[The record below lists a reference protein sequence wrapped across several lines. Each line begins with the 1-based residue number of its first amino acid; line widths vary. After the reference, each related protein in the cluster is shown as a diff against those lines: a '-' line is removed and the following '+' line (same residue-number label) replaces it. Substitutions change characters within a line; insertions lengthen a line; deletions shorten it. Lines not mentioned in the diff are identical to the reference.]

1 METHQQEQVAQ
12 ILIEQYQTP
21 EQRERL
27 FSLAFEIKCN
37 SPQYTR
43 LECLE
48 TASLNISNS
57 DIAAWGEEPEQEY
70 TRYYCIDCDKGYF
83 RFFVLLNDEG
93 EIWPGTQ
100 VVEWYPLGMHDPK
113 NREIWDNQR
122 FLLDCLAAP
131 SDIDPGSRRQVEATQ
146 VELGENWPRLL
157 KILLAAR
164 AEGWM
169 VQESRDPGTT

>member
-1 METHQQEQVAQ
+1 METHQQEQIAE
-12 ILIEQYQTP
+12 ILIGQYQNP

-37 SPQYTR
+37 NPKYTR

-48 TASLNISNS
+48 TASLNISNN
-57 DIAAWGEEPEQEY
+57 DVTALGEEPEQEY

-100 VVEWYPLGMHDPK
+100 VVEWCPLGGFD
-113 NREIWDNQR
+113 NTRREIWDNQR

-131 SDIDPGSRRQVEATQ
+131 SDIDPESRRQVEATQ
-146 VELGENWPRLL
+146 VELGENWPRLV
-157 KILLAAR
+157 KILIAAR

-169 VQESRDPGTT
+169 VQEPRDPGTT